1 MHIWWFVLQKCCF
14 KKGDGYQKLFDSC
27 CDYLRSE
34 LGFTNIPLLAYDKQ
48 PKVHFVDSLK
58 CSKIKEL
65 LDTNS
70 TIFVIDKTVIVK
82 QETQST
88 SKTSDEKE
96 APDISGCF
104 WYIVACFVFFLIY
117 YLVNLFGN

>member
-1 MHIWWFVLQKCCF
+1 M
-14 KKGDGYQKLFDSC
+14 FDSC

-48 PKVHFVDSLK
+48 PKVHIIDSLK

-88 SKTSDEKE
+88 NKTDDKKE
-96 APDISGCF
+96 APDNSGCY
-104 WYIVACFVFFLIY
+104 WLIVACSIILFL
-117 YLVNLFGN
+117 LLFGNLI

>member
-1 MHIWWFVLQKCCF
+1 MQKCCF

-82 QETQST
+82 QETKST
-88 SKTSDEKE
+88 SKTSDEKKDT
-96 APDISGCF
+96 DISGLY
-104 WYIVACFVFFLIY
+104 WLIVVCSILFLFFRY
-117 YLVNLFGN
+117 FAT

>member
-1 MHIWWFVLQKCCF
+1 MN
-14 KKGDGYQKLFDSC
+14 KKMKMM
-27 CDYLRSE
+27 
-34 LGFTNIPLLAYDKQ
+34 
-48 PKVHFVDSLK
+48 K

-88 SKTSDEKE
+88 SKTDDEKK
-96 APDISGCF
+96 IQ
-104 WYIVACFVFFLIY
+104 ILLLFVCRFFI
-117 YLVNLFGN
+117 F

>member
-1 MHIWWFVLQKCCF
+1 MQKCCF

-48 PKVHFVDSLK
+48 PKVHFVDSLR

-88 SKTSDEKE
+88 SKTSDEKKDT
-96 APDISGCF
+96 DISG
-104 WYIVACFVFFLIY
+104 WYWLIVVCSIILFLFC
-117 YLVNLFGN
+117 YLAT

>member
-1 MHIWWFVLQKCCF
+1 M
-14 KKGDGYQKLFDSC
+14 FDSC

-34 LGFTNIPLLAYDKQ
+34 LGFTNIPILAYDKQ

-88 SKTSDEKE
+88 NKTDDEKK
-96 APDISGCF
+96 DT
-104 WYIVACFVFFLIY
+104 YIVVLWFVLIVVY
-117 YLVNLFGN
+117 SILLLFVIWQF

>member
-1 MHIWWFVLQKCCF
+1 MQKCCF

-70 TIFVIDKTVIVK
+70 TIFVIDKTIIVK

-88 SKTSDEKE
+88 SKTDDEKE
-96 APDISGCF
+96 DTDLVAASLSIL
-104 WYIVACFVFFLIY
+104 YILILGLIICIFLF
-117 YLVNLFGN
+117 L

>member
-1 MHIWWFVLQKCCF
+1 MQKCCF

-48 PKVHFVDSLK
+48 PKVHIIDSLK

-82 QETQST
+82 QEIQST
-88 SKTSDEKE
+88 SKTDDEKKRYKY
-96 APDISGCF
+96 F
-104 WYIVACFVFFLIY
+104 WFVLVDSRMFYIILIFL
-117 YLVNLFGN
+117 LFGNII

>member
-1 MHIWWFVLQKCCF
+1 M
-14 KKGDGYQKLFDSC
+14 FDSC

-34 LGFTNIPLLAYDKQ
+34 LGFTNIPILAYDKQ
-48 PKVHFVDSLK
+48 PKVHFVDSLR

-88 SKTSDEKE
+88 SKTDDEKE
-96 APDISGCF
+96 VPDIVLLWF
-104 WYIVACFVFFLIY
+104 VLIVVCSILFLFY
-117 YLVNLFGN
+117 YLAT

>member
-1 MHIWWFVLQKCCF
+1 MQKCCF

-48 PKVHFVDSLK
+48 PKVHIIDSLK

-88 SKTSDEKE
+88 SKTDDEKE
-96 APDISGCF
+96 DTDPVAASLSIL
-104 WYIVACFVFFLIY
+104 YILILGLIICIFLF
-117 YLVNLFGN
+117 L

>member
-1 MHIWWFVLQKCCF
+1 MQKCCF

-48 PKVHFVDSLK
+48 LKVHFVDSLK

-88 SKTSDEKE
+88 NKTDDKKE
-96 APDISGCF
+96 APDISGLY
-104 WYIVACFVFFLIY
+104 WLIVVCSIILFLFY
-117 YLVNLFGN
+117 YLAT

>member
-1 MHIWWFVLQKCCF
+1 MQKCCF

-34 LGFTNIPLLAYDKQ
+34 LGFINIPLLAYDKQ

-82 QETQST
+82 QETKST
-88 SKTSDEKE
+88 SKTSDEKK
-96 APDISGCF
+96 DTDFVVTVVVFGL
-104 WYIVACFVFFLIY
+104 IVVCYLIY
-117 YLVNLFGN
+117 IFLFL

>member
-1 MHIWWFVLQKCCF
+1 M
-14 KKGDGYQKLFDSC
+14 FDSC

-70 TIFVIDKTVIVK
+70 TIFVIDKIVIVK

-96 APDISGCF
+96 DTDPVAASLSIL
-104 WYIVACFVFFLIY
+104 YILILGLIICIFLF
-117 YLVNLFGN
+117 L

>member
-1 MHIWWFVLQKCCF
+1 MQKYCF

-48 PKVHFVDSLK
+48 PKVHFVDSLR

-88 SKTSDEKE
+88 SKTDDEKKDT
-96 APDISGCF
+96 DISG
-104 WYIVACFVFFLIY
+104 WYWLIVVCSIILFLFC
-117 YLVNLFGN
+117 YLAT

>member
-1 MHIWWFVLQKCCF
+1 M
-14 KKGDGYQKLFDSC
+14 
-27 CDYLRSE
+27 
-34 LGFTNIPLLAYDKQ
+34 
-48 PKVHFVDSLK
+48 K

-88 SKTSDEKE
+88 SKTSDEKK
-96 APDISGCF
+96 DTDTVVVCLSIL
-104 WYIVACFVFFLIY
+104 YILILGLICVFLFL
-117 YLVNLFGN
+117 

>member
-1 MHIWWFVLQKCCF
+1 MQKCCF

-48 PKVHFVDSLK
+48 SKVHFIDSLK

-88 SKTSDEKE
+88 SKTDDEKE
-96 APDISGCF
+96 DTDPVAASLSIL
-104 WYIVACFVFFLIY
+104 YILILGLIICIFLF
-117 YLVNLFGN
+117 L

>member
-1 MHIWWFVLQKCCF
+1 MQKCCF

-70 TIFVIDKTVIVK
+70 TIFVIDKTIIVK

-88 SKTSDEKE
+88 SKTDDEKE
-96 APDISGCF
+96 DTDTNAGCY
-104 WYIVACFVFFLIY
+104 WLIVVCSILFLFY
-117 YLVNLFGN
+117 YLAT

>member
-1 MHIWWFVLQKCCF
+1 MQKCCF

-27 CDYLRSE
+27 CDYQRSE

-48 PKVHFVDSLK
+48 PKVHFVDSLR

-88 SKTSDEKE
+88 NKTSDEKKDTDPV
-96 APDISGCF
+96 AASLSIL
-104 WYIVACFVFFLIY
+104 YILILGLIICIFLF
-117 YLVNLFGN
+117 L